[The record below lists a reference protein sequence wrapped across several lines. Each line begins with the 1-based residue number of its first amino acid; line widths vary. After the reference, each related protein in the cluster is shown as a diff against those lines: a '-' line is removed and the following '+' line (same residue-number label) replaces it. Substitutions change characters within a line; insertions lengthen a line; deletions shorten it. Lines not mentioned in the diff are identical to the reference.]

1 MIALRMRGVVYVLWA
16 LPIKVSPMSIR
27 SNAAMLFTTA
37 IAVGSFADEPMR
49 TAVLDDDDSMF
60 FRKAASADMLEVES
74 GKLAARQA
82 TNLQLKEF
90 GRKMAT
96 DHARATAELR
106 ALAARK
112 RVALPAAMSDDD
124 QKKLAKLREEKPG
137 KDFDARFRDLMVDSH
152 EDAVSLFEHTAKDS
166 KDRDVE
172 AFAAKMLPKL
182 QQHEAAAK
190 ALPTIAEAPASAPPT
205 PVTP

>member
-1 MIALRMRGVVYVLWA
+1 
-16 LPIKVSPMSIR
+16 
-27 SNAAMLFTTA
+27 MLFTTA

-74 GKLAARQA
+74 GRLAAQQA
-82 TNLQLKEF
+82 TNPQLKEF

-112 RVALPAAMSDDD
+112 RVALPAAMSDDH

-152 EDAVSLFEHTAKDS
+152 EDAVSLFEDTAKDS
-166 KDRDVE
+166 KDPDVK

-190 ALPTIAEAPASAPPT
+190 ALPTIVEAPAPAPPT